1 MKTHAFESYREKY
14 ENDLT
19 DPGTFFTDIAEAAVG
34 GPEKSVPPAPVRERF
49 RVRGFR
55 SRGARRVWRLWFI
68 CALDAIVRATA
79 RTAGRTRSSSLEI
92 WSERRQHC
100 CYR

>member
-34 GPEKSVPPAPVRERF
+34 GPEKSVPPARVRERF
-49 RVRGFR
+49 RVRGFVRGVQGAFGAYGLFVR
-55 SRGARRVWRLWFI
+55 SMP
-68 CALDAIVRATA
+68 
-79 RTAGRTRSSSLEI
+79 
-92 WSERRQHC
+92 
-100 CYR
+100 